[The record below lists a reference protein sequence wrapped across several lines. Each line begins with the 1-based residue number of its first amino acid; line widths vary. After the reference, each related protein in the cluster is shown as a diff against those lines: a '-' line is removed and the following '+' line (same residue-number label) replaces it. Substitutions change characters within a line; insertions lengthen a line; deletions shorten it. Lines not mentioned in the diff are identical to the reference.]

1 MRLML
6 DVHVSGPVVGRAL
19 AERGHAVL
27 AVDQSPELREL
38 EDLELLRLAR
48 EENRILVTSN
58 VGDFME
64 HITEWA
70 HAGESHAG
78 IVMVTYQ
85 VKKERFGSLIRG
97 IQQALEGPSQEQWI
111 DRIQWLAI
119 R

>member
-6 DVHVSGPVVGRAL
+6 DVHLSGPAVGGTLR
-19 AERGHAVL
+19 ERGHDVL
-27 AVDQSPELREL
+27 ATDQAPEL

-48 EENRILVTSN
+48 EEGRIFVTSN

-64 HITEWA
+64 HIIEWA

-78 IVMVTYQ
+78 IIMVGYQ
-85 VKKERFGSLIRG
+85 VKKERFGLLIQG
-97 IQQALEGPSQEQWI
+97 IEQLLKGTSQEQWI
-111 DRIQWLAI
+111 DRIRWLEL